1 MPKKTSRNKRG
12 RPPVSTAT
20 ELKSRRIHSVKELL
34 GRQLP
39 GLKRVTDQLARQ
51 GFWGDWLQAHV
62 PANLRQRISGVTE
75 RDGTLVI
82 FAENAAWSARLRY
95 QIGELEHDIRAADP
109 AITRIEVRVLPR
121 E

>member
-12 RPPVSTAT
+12 RPPVSTAARV
-20 ELKSRRIHSVKELL
+20 KSHRIHSVNELL
-34 GRQLP
+34 GRALP
-39 GLKRVTDQLARQ
+39 SLKRVTDQLARH

-62 PANLRQRISGVTE
+62 AAELRPRISGVTE
-75 RDGTLVI
+75 RDGILVI

-121 E
+121 D

>member
-1 MPKKTSRNKRG
+1 M
-12 RPPVSTAT
+12 STAT

-34 GRQLP
+34 GRRLP
-39 GLKRVTDQLARQ
+39 GLTRVTDQLARH

-62 PANLRQRISGVTE
+62 AAELGRRISGVTE
-75 RDGTLVI
+75 RDGMLVI

-95 QIGELEHDIRAADP
+95 QIGELEHDIRAANP
-109 AITRIEVRVLPR
+109 AITHIEVRVLPR

>member
-34 GRQLP
+34 GRRLP
-39 GLKRVTDQLARQ
+39 GLTRVTDQLARH

-62 PANLRQRISGVTE
+62 AAELGRRISGVTE
-75 RDGTLVI
+75 RDGMRVVG
-82 FAENAAWSARLRY
+82 AAALPDR
-95 QIGELEHDIRAADP
+95 RA
-109 AITRIEVRVLPR
+109 
-121 E
+121 

>member
-12 RPPVSTAT
+12 RAPVSTAT

-62 PANLRQRISGVTE
+62 PADLRQRISGVTE